1 MFRFVQHMIA
11 FRKARPSIARSS
23 YWREDV
29 SWYGANGPVDFAPES
44 RSVAYRLHG
53 ASDLYVMINAWWQPV
68 RFHIQEGAAGEWKR
82 VVDTSRASPDDIA
95 EPDHERTLE
104 SLDYEV
110 APRSVVVL
118 EST

>member
-1 MFRFVQHMIA
+1 
-11 FRKARPSIARSS
+11 
-23 YWREDV
+23 
-29 SWYGANGPVDFAPES
+29 
-44 RSVAYRLHG
+44 
-53 ASDLYVMINAWWQPV
+53 MINAWWRPI
-68 RFHIQEGAAGEWKR
+68 RFHIQEGAAGKWKR

-95 EPDHERTLE
+95 DQGNEWPIE